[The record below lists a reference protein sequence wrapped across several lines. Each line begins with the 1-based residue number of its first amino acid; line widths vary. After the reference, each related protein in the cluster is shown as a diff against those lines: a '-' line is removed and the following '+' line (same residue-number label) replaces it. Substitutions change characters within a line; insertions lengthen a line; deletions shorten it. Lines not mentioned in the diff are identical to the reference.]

1 MNLAFSHFTFVLEY
15 KRNNLTL
22 LKRIL
27 IRVMKPLFLFL
38 AIFLVTKVNAQDFDH
53 LAARPQIECSDIS
66 LNSSLL
72 FEDLFLANKTDS
84 AAQLLTYWRSRCGMR
99 EPIHRANILLALK
112 NNQFQDS
119 LLTDNALYFVFNY
132 LNRLEMI
139 REQSYFAYD
148 NYKPYF
154 GFVPVGQEFDNF
166 TIRVAKELK
175 RNFESGTIEYLL
187 CDFYSGNE
195 DILSSLQ
202 AEDYRESAFASQ
214 YHKVVDMNLHSPEFH
229 MGWITGVWIPTG
241 ALSKLGA
248 HPELGFQM
256 GYKKKKMNYDLTM
269 ALKFLNSPNE
279 FYARRPKSDADPELT
294 DYFFGGYIGVDVGR
308 DVYVNGKHEMQITG
322 GIAFDGFTVLE
333 ADEDNNMKS
342 ASANSYNFNLGM
354 GYRYYLNPSFYLGL
368 KVKYNLVDYTLTD
381 VIDFSGFPITIHFLI
396 GGFENSIK
404 RKNLK
409 DLKYKWRE

>member
-1 MNLAFSHFTFVLEY
+1 MNLTFNQFAFVKQFKPNKAVRL
-15 KRNNLTL
+15 NQ
-22 LKRIL
+22 IQ
-27 IRVMKPLFLFL
+27 IGVMKPLFLIL
-38 AIFLVTKVNAQDFDH
+38 TILLVTKVSAQDFDH

-72 FEDLFLANKTDS
+72 FEELFLAHNTDS

-99 EPIHRANILLALK
+99 EPIHRAYILLALK

-132 LNRLEMI
+132 LNRLEMM

-166 TIRVAKELK
+166 TIRAAKELK
-175 RNFESGTIEYLL
+175 RNFEVGTIEYLL
-187 CDFYSGNE
+187 CDFYGGNE
-195 DILSSLQ
+195 DVFASLQ
-202 AEDYRESAFASQ
+202 AEEYKESALGSQ
-214 YHKVVDMNLHSPEFH
+214 YHEVVAKNLNSPEFH
-229 MGWITGVWIPTG
+229 MAWITGVWIPTG
-241 ALSKLGA
+241 ALSKLGV

-256 GYKKKKMNYDLTM
+256 GYKKEKMNYDLTM
-269 ALKFLNSPNE
+269 ALKFINSPNE
-279 FYARRPKSDADPELT
+279 FYAKRPKSDTGPELT
-294 DYFFGGYIGVDVGR
+294 DYFFGGYIGIDVGR
-308 DVYVNGKHEMQITG
+308 DVYVNRKHEMQITG

-333 ADEDNNMKS
+333 ADDDNNLKS

-354 GYRYYLNPSFYLGL
+354 GYRYYLNQSFYLGL

-396 GGFENSIK
+396 GGFENSVK
-404 RKNLK
+404 RKNLR
-409 DLKYKWRE
+409 DLKYKWRA